1 MYVSSTYIYVR
12 NFLCFTFKYCIAGDL
27 CLCCDLRDHFNK
39 ARKKDPFI
47 LKRLLTALKV
57 LVVIL
62 GLIIS
67 TMMLKNS

>member
-1 MYVSSTYIYVR
+1 MCATFFVLHLNIALQVTCVYVV
-12 NFLCFTFKYCIAGDL
+12 TFETTLIKQE
-27 CLCCDLRDHFNK
+27 
-39 ARKKDPFI
+39 KKTLFI